1 MIPITLTRSLRGAN
15 GRNWPGLVL
24 LDPDA
29 PLRAA
34 VWAQEAYEARHKLN
48 PLNLIRVRFS
58 KRARREMEIMS
69 HEIEAHAAAVF
80 YARSLAAYRRA
91 EAAAM
96 RAGYDGLFASMPT
109 AAIVEAMAARGTE
122 AARWVRRNREKI
134 ERWKK

>member
-34 VWAQEAYEARHKLN
+34 VWAQEAYEARYKLN
-48 PLNLIRVRFS
+48 PINLIRVRLS
-58 KRARREMEIMS
+58 KRARREMELMG
-69 HEIEAHAAAVF
+69 HEIEAHAAAVV
-80 YARSLAAYRRA
+80 YARSLPAYRRA
-91 EAAAM
+91 EATAM
-96 RAGYDGLFASMPT
+96 RDGYDGLFSAVPA

-122 AARWVRRNREKI
+122 AARWVRRNLRKI
-134 ERWKK
+134 EGWK

>member
-34 VWAQEAYEARHKLN
+34 VWAQEAYEARYKLN
-48 PLNLIRVRFS
+48 PINLIRVRFS

-69 HEIEAHAAAVF
+69 HEIEAHAAAVV
-80 YARSLAAYRRA
+80 YARSLAAYRER
-91 EAAAM
+91 EIRAM
-96 RAGYDGLFASMPT
+96 RAGYDGLFADIQ
-109 AAIVEAMAARGTE
+109 AADLRLAMKSVSTE
-122 AARWVRRNREKI
+122 AARWVRRNRNAI
-134 ERWKK
+134 ERWK

>member
-34 VWAQEAYEARHKLN
+34 VWAQEAYEARYKLN
-48 PLNLIRVRFS
+48 PINLIRVRFS

-69 HEIEAHAAAVF
+69 HEIEAHAAAVV

-91 EAAAM
+91 EATAM
-96 RAGYDGLFASMPT
+96 RDGYDGLFASMPT

>member
-34 VWAQEAYEARHKLN
+34 VWAQEAYEARYKLN
-48 PLNLIRVRFS
+48 PVNLIRVRFS

-69 HEIEAHAAAVF
+69 HEIEAHAAAVI
-80 YARSLAAYRRA
+80 YARPLAAYRRA

-96 RAGYDGLFASMPT
+96 RSGYDGLFASMPPD
-109 AAIVEAMAARGTE
+109 AIYEAMADRAAE
-122 AARWVRRNREKI
+122 AARWVRRNLRKI
-134 ERWKK
+134 EGWK

>member
-1 MIPITLTRSLRGAN
+1 MIPITLTRRLKGAN

-34 VWAQEAYEARHKLN
+34 VWAQEAYEARYKLN
-48 PLNLIRVRFS
+48 PINLIRVRFS

-69 HEIEAHAAAVF
+69 HEIEAHAAAVV

-109 AAIVEAMAARGTE
+109 AAIVEAMTARRTE
-122 AARWVRRNREKI
+122 AARWVRRNLRKI
-134 ERWKK
+134 EGWK